1 MEIDN
6 FSIQLILM
14 VVALILGGF
23 FGAKY
28 KKRKDSK

>member
-6 FSIQLILM
+6 FSIHLILM
-14 VVALILGGF
+14 IVALILGGI

-28 KKRKDSK
+28 KKRKDSE